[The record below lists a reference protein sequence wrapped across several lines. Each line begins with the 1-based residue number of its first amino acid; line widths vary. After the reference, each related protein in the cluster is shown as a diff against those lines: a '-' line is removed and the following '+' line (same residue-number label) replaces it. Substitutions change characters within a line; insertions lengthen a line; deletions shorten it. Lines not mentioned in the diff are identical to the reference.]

1 MDTCKRMWSKDEI
14 GNMAGGKTYRHLLF
28 CSNYGNKITY
38 KIAVYSSKSDAITT
52 DYVLA
57 NPTCLIGAISI
68 ALDNEQGTN
77 SFDRIITGTS
87 QGPEGYFG
95 IEAGGIVPPVE
106 MVKIDSDTFA
116 AI

>member
-1 MDTCKRMWSKDEI
+1 MDTCKRMWSKEELAT
-14 GNMAGGKTYRHLLF
+14 AGGKTYRHLLV
-28 CSNYGNKITY
+28 CSNYGNKIIY

-57 NPTCLIGAISI
+57 NPTSLIGAISI
-68 ALDNEQGTN
+68 ALDNAQGTN
-77 SFDRIITGTS
+77 SFDRLIIGTS
-87 QGPEGYFG
+87 GGPSGYFA
-95 IEAGGIVPPVE
+95 IEAGGITPPVE

>member
-1 MDTCKRMWSKDEI
+1 MDTCKRMWSKEELAA
-14 GNMAGGKTYRHLLF
+14 AGGKTYRHLLF
-28 CSNYGNKITY
+28 CPNYGNKIIY

-57 NPTCLIGAISI
+57 NPTCLIGAISV

-87 QGPEGYFG
+87 QGPVGYFG
-95 IEAGGIVPPVE
+95 IEAGGISPPIE
-106 MVKIDSDTFA
+106 MIKIDSDSFE

>member
-1 MDTCKRMWSKDEI
+1 MDTCKRMWSKEELAT
-14 GNMAGGKTYRHLLF
+14 AGGKTYRHLLV
-28 CSNYGNKITY
+28 CSNYGNKIIY

-57 NPTCLIGAISI
+57 NPTCLIGAISV

-87 QGPEGYFG
+87 QGPVGYFG
-95 IEAGGIVPPVE
+95 IEAGGISPPIE
-106 MVKIDSDTFA
+106 MIKIDSDSFE